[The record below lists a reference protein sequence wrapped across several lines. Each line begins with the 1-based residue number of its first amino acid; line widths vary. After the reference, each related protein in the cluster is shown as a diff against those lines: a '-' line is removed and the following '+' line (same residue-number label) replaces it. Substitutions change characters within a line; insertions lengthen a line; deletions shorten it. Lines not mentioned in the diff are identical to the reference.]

1 MEKEFVL
8 SDRIRRNDKAD
19 FYQQLLDKINTCKVH
34 YDASFKVKRK
44 KKRRYGMLMI
54 PQELRCFT
62 EWEWRSNRLELSD
75 DERSCFIKTEVW
87 SSDMKYSTISYVYN
101 HPADFV
107 LKVSPNM
114 ITEKKLF
121 DQDLEREI
129 AFISNFIDHHH
140 LWPRIHKLTNG
151 KRY

>member
-1 MEKEFVL
+1 
-8 SDRIRRNDKAD
+8 
-19 FYQQLLDKINTCKVH
+19 
-34 YDASFKVKRK
+34 
-44 KKRRYGMLMI
+44 MI

-62 EWEWRSNRLELSD
+62 EWEWRGNRLELSD

-107 LKVSPNM
+107 LKVLPNM

-151 KRY
+151 KRYRYRAWSETDLPKYINKLKNKPMYIHKEAYME